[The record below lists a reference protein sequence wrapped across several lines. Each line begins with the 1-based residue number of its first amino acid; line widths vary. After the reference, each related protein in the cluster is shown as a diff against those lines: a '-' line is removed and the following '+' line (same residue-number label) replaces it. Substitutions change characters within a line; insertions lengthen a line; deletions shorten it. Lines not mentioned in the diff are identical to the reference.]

1 MKMLILVLV
10 LATIVGQ
17 ARAQDGHIRG
27 LDKPT
32 DCVMTR
38 IKSIQG
44 RLEGRSLRES
54 GAAVE
59 YENGVYGVQYQLG
72 ENPDKDQPGYSDYW
86 QQKTYEDNIVA
97 SRVGD
102 PINFA
107 WFRSRC
113 SAPRAMDVG
122 VSTRLSPSSATS
134 CRRPPGPHL
143 RRRPACRPGWQA

>member
-1 MKMLILVLV
+1 MKMLIFVLV

-17 ARAQDGHIRG
+17 ARAQEGHIRG

-59 YENGVYGVQYQLG
+59 YENGVYGVQYHWG
-72 ENPDKDQPGYSDYW
+72 RIPTRTNPVTAIIGSKRHMRTTSSLLVSATLSNY
-86 QQKTYEDNIVA
+86 
-97 SRVGD
+97 
-102 PINFA
+102 A

-113 SAPRAMDVG
+113 TAPKGMDVG
-122 VSTRLSPSSATS
+122 VNM
-134 CRRPPGPHL
+134 
-143 RRRPACRPGWQA
+143 